1 MTLWP
6 LCLPVFFWVF
16 SFSILIFWQ
25 FEFAIFVLWGTQGE
39 TALTSAGK
47 KCKCSDNII
56 YLKFW
61 IFINIFFLFV
71 SLHSEWDHRQRHV
84 PVPQPVVARPL
95 RQSPATRKSCHFL
108 TLQYGPRCRS
118 GCWSW
123 WKKGVEERR
132 LLSTAEYS
140 WESLFQTT
148 RICKF
153 TSLKKTLV
161 WFLLKLFVLCRE
173 LDAELH
179 RLKKKSEQED
189 VVAMPS

>member
-1 MTLWP
+1 MNGIVSLICYVRRDYISRQSHDFVTF
-6 LCLPVFFWVF
+6 VFASFFFRVF

-25 FEFAIFVLWGTQGE
+25 FEFAIFVLWGTQGG

-47 KCKCSDNII
+47 KCKCSDKII

-108 TLQYGPRCRS
+108 TSSMDPGAGP
-118 GCWSW
+118 GA
-123 WKKGVEERR
+123 GPDGRR
-132 LLSTAEYS
+132 G
-140 WESLFQTT
+140 
-148 RICKF
+148 
-153 TSLKKTLV
+153 LKRDD
-161 WFLLKLFVLCRE
+161 CCQ
-173 LDAELH
+173 
-179 RLKKKSEQED
+179 RLNTVGRVCSKPQGFASSPAWRRHSSD
-189 VVAMPS
+189 FF